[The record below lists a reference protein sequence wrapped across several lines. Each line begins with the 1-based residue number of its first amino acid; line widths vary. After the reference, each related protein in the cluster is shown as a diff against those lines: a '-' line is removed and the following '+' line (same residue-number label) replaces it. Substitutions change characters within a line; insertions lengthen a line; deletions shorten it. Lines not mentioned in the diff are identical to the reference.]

1 MKNHRII
8 RKVKFILAAAAFVL
22 VFSLIVMLLWN
33 WLIPDIFKGPSIS
46 YLQSIGLIILSQI
59 LLRGFG
65 RGFRHSH
72 RERYAYWRKRFEEK
86 LDKMTPEEREEYM
99 KRCRGP
105 WYHESWKK
113 EDDKSTS
120 SAGTA

>member
-1 MKNHRII
+1 MKNHRKI
-8 RKVKFILAAAAFVL
+8 RIVKFILGSAAFIL

-33 WLIPDIFKGPSIS
+33 WLIPDIFKGPSIT

-72 RERYAYWRKRFEEK
+72 RERYAFWRKSFEEK
-86 LDKMTPEEREEYM
+86 LEKMTPEEREEFM

-105 WYHESWKK
+105 WYHGSWNK
-113 EDDKSTS
+113 EDDKSAS
-120 SAGTA
+120 PAGTA